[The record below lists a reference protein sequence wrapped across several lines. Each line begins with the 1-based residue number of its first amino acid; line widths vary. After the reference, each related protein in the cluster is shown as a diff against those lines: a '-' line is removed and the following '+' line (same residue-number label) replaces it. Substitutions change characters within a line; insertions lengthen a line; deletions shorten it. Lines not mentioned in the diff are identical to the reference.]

1 MRATTLA
8 DPPAVALAAAD
19 LLTAAVD
26 SGATTLGLATGSS
39 PQGTYD
45 ELARRVGGG
54 RLRLAGCRAFLLDE
68 YVGLPADHPQAYRT
82 VIRRDLVD
90 RVDLDPGKVH
100 GPDGTAADLAG
111 EARRY
116 EQQVRDAGVDVQV
129 LGIGR
134 NGHLGFN
141 EPGSPLDSETRL
153 VRLTERTRRDNAR
166 FFDSLDAVPT
176 EVLTQ
181 GLGTILRAGLLV
193 LVATGEAKAA
203 AVAAALTGPVTPDCP
218 ASVLQRHPDVVVLL
232 DPAAASLLPDQRRP
246 AGWRTDSGPMS

>member
-1 MRATTLA
+1 MHSVLL
-8 DPPAVALAAAD
+8 DPDQVSLAAAD
-19 LLTAAVD
+19 AVAEAVAR
-26 SGATTLGLATGSS
+26 GATTLGLATGSS
-39 PQGTYD
+39 PQGAYA
-45 ELARRVGGG
+45 ELARRVRAG
-54 RLRLAGCRAFLLDE
+54 RLSLAGCQALLLDE

-90 RVDLDPGKVH
+90 RVDLDPSRVR
-100 GPDGTAADLAG
+100 GPDGTAADLEA

-116 EQQVRDAGVDVQV
+116 EHEVLEAGVELQV

-141 EPGSPLDSETRL
+141 EPGSPLDSVTRL
-153 VRLTERTRRDNAR
+153 VRLTERTRADNAR
-166 FFDSLDAVPT
+166 FFDSPDEVPT

-181 GLGTILRAGLLV
+181 GLGTILQARRLL
-193 LVATGEAKAA
+193 LIATGEAKAA

-232 DPAAASLLPDQRRP
+232 DPAAASLLPFTPSRP
-246 AGWRTDSGPMS
+246 S

>member
-1 MRATTLA
+1 VQVTTLPDA
-8 DPPAVALAAAD
+8 TAVAQAAAD
-19 LLTAAVD
+19 LVAAAVRG
-26 SGATTLGLATGSS
+26 GARTLGLATGSS

-90 RVDLDPGKVH
+90 RVDLDPTRVH
-100 GPDGTAADLAG
+100 GPDGTATDLQA
-111 EARRY
+111 EARDY
-116 EQQVRDAGVDVQV
+116 EQQVRDAAVDLQV

-141 EPGSPLDSETRL
+141 EPGSPLDSSTR
-153 VRLTERTRRDNAR
+153 VVTLTERTRRDNAR
-166 FFDSLDAVPT
+166 FFDSIEDVPT

-181 GLGTILRAGLLV
+181 GLGTILRARQLV
-193 LVATGEAKAA
+193 LIATGGAKAA
-203 AVAAALTGPVTPDCP
+203 ALAAALTGPVTPDCP
-218 ASVLQRHPDVVVLL
+218 ASVLQRHPRVDVLL
-232 DPAAASLLPDQRRP
+232 DRGAAAGLQ
-246 AGWRTDSGPMS
+246 GPPTKG

>member
-1 MRATTLA
+1 MHSVLP
-8 DPPAVALAAAD
+8 DPDQVSLAAAD
-19 LLTAAVD
+19 VVSEAVVA
-26 SGATTLGLATGSS
+26 GTTTLGLATGSS
-39 PQGTYD
+39 PQGAYA
-45 ELARRVGGG
+45 ELARRVQAG
-54 RLRLAGCRAFLLDE
+54 RLSLAGCRAFLLDE

-90 RVDLDPGKVH
+90 RVDLDPGRVH
-100 GPDGTAADLAG
+100 GPDGTADDLEQ

-116 EQQVRDAGVDVQV
+116 EREVLEAGVELQV

-141 EPGSPLDSETRL
+141 EPGSPLDSVTRL
-153 VRLTERTRRDNAR
+153 VRLTERTRADNAR
-166 FFDSLDAVPT
+166 FFDSPGQVPT

-181 GLGTILRAGLLV
+181 GLGTILRARRLL
-193 LVATGEAKAA
+193 LIATGRAKAA

-232 DPAAASLLPDQRRP
+232 DPAAASLLPAALPPSSPSRP
-246 AGWRTDSGPMS
+246 S